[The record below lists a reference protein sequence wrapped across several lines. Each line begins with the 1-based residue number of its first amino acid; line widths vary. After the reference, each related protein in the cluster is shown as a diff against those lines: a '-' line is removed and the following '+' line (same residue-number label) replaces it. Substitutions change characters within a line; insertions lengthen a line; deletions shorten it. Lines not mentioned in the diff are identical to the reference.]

1 MSYHAITIHV
11 INGMSAM
18 QSIVASMLGSTQAL
32 HPNSVVTESD
42 VILLGVL
49 PYNKIASEHYTVDQ
63 WGYSIKPEALT
74 VYARELLNVPVDL

>member
-1 MSYHAITIHV
+1 
-11 INGMSAM
+11 M

-32 HPNSVVTESD
+32 YPNSVVTSND

-49 PYNKIASEHYTVDQ
+49 PYNKMAREYYTIDQ